1 MYNIC
6 INNIQILYLICLC
19 KYIHLYTIY
28 MNSKCKPIIN
38 VLFDN
43 GFLILGGILYW
54 APPTYFP
61 SHALV
66 KKIKNKRQV
75 DVDIRYEVVKKQSS
89 SSFILSLLKKGLEKN
104 DKINERRQR
113 CTEST
118 GSVLDQC
125 MHACAAPLYKTS
137 CINLYIFSIGI
148 WEMEIHSS
156 SLF

>member
-43 GFLILGGILYW
+43 GFLILGGILYR

-118 GSVLDQC
+118 GSV
-125 MHACAAPLYKTS
+125 HARLCCSFVQNQLYKL
-137 CINLYIFSIGI
+137 IYIFSIGI